1 MNGFETAR
9 GPGAGRGVVPARPA
23 LAARA
28 GIGQNTLREY
38 LEAEG
43 VTIRSPRRRAREVLA
58 TRGAELAAAYEAGA
72 SLHTLAA
79 DAGIARDTL
88 RVSLVARGVA
98 TRDYRRRARE
108 IFEARGAGLIA
119 AYEAGASLGAVAA
132 EAGVSELTL
141 KRFLVARGVAIDDP
155 RRRRLRGVLDA
166 RGAELI
172 AAYEAGTPLA
182 RLADDAGIAP
192 RTLRRFMDAEEVRLR
207 DDCGRSGVKRY
218 G

>member
-1 MNGFETAR
+1 MVSKRRAALVRGAGSAR
-9 GPGAGRGVVPARPA
+9 PGRRSRPAPGSARTRCGSTSRPRGDDPEPPEAGPGGPR
-23 LAARA
+23 
-28 GIGQNTLREY
+28 N
-38 LEAEG
+38 
-43 VTIRSPRRRAREVLA
+43 PRRRACACGRL
-58 TRGAELAAAYEAGA
+58 RGRRIAP
-72 SLHTLAA
+72 HLAA
-79 DAGIARDTL
+79 DAGIAPDTL

-98 TRDYRRRARE
+98 TRAYRRRARE